1 MQRELREKK
10 SIRAHLKHARDHIV
24 ISEDVGDQM
33 VIIVLMKIRKVV
45 KSVLSTSE
53 SLLRTKVYAMKKPD
67 KDILKMMTIEN
78 KNEKD
83 VNNERKL
90 DSLSQGYRTTHE
102 KSKKHIKNMNNL
114 SRETE
119 RGILIC
125 FFFYCYEIYVTIRYL
140 FITSTPIEGSLL
152 RPL

>member
-1 MQRELREKK
+1 MPCNLSREIETKFSTGQLLRMQRELREKK

-24 ISEDVGDQM
+24 TTEDVGDQM

-45 KSVLSTSE
+45 KSGLSTSE
-53 SLLRTKVYAMKKPD
+53 SLLRTKVYTVYAMKKPD

-78 KNEKD
+78 KNKKD

-119 RGILIC
+119 RGILI
-125 FFFYCYEIYVTIRYL
+125 
-140 FITSTPIEGSLL
+140 
-152 RPL
+152 